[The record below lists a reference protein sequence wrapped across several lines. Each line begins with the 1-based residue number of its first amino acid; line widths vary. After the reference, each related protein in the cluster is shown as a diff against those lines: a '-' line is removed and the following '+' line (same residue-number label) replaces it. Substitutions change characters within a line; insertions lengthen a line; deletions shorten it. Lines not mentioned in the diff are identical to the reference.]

1 MKAVAARLPRA
12 AAALNAQTSSLRR
25 ILPDMVTIISARG
38 GYRSDATIGSIDID
52 DAVKGA

>member
-1 MKAVAARLPRA
+1 MAARLPRA